1 MKHHFHFLI
10 QFLFASTALAWAHGL
25 FVLYLSY
32 RFGVAVWPVIGL
44 FLGLGLLFCS
54 LGAGIR
60 AIPAKRHLSWEGKIV
75 TGTFF
80 MAIAGGLT
88 LFWLNIFSAIE
99 KPRPERITW
108 EQQQRMEREA
118 AIKEN
123 LAHAEELANQMRKQ

>member
-1 MKHHFHFLI
+1 
-10 QFLFASTALAWAHGL
+10 
-25 FVLYLSY
+25 
-32 RFGVAVWPVIGL
+32 
-44 FLGLGLLFCS
+44 
-54 LGAGIR
+54 
-60 AIPAKRHLSWEGKIV
+60 
-75 TGTFF
+75 